1 MTGPG
6 TPSAMLQIRDI
17 HYAIGGRRLL
27 TGVSWAVQPGGR
39 TALIGPN
46 GTGKTTLFKI
56 VIGELAPDRGEIVK
70 PRDYRIG
77 YLPQEEVAAGKGSVL
92 ATVLAGREELLDL
105 EEKISLLH
113 RSLDKSPENP
123 ELLKQVGNLEQE
135 YEALGGY
142 RVETTAKS
150 ILSGLGID
158 PADFTRPLAELS
170 GGWRMRVYLARLLI
184 QEPDLLL
191 LDEPTNHFDLPSLE
205 WLEQYL
211 AGFSGSI
218 VLVSHDRYFIDR
230 LAREVHE
237 LERGTLDRYAGN
249 YHFYEVEKP
258 RRLELLRKK
267 YEENEAERRRQERFI
282 SRNRA
287 RNDRAAQVQSRIRQ
301 LEKMEKIE
309 LPPPPRTIDF
319 QLSVE
324 VKSYK
329 DVLVMENLGFG
340 YEENRWVFRNLN
352 LHIYRGDRVCLV
364 GPNGEGKTTLT
375 RLIAGEREPRSGSL
389 RLGKRTAVGYY
400 AQHQVE
406 ALDLEKTVY
415 DEVASTV
422 AERHAT
428 RIRTIL
434 GLFQLSGDDVFK
446 PVKVLSGGEK
456 ARVSLAKML
465 LSPVNFLVMD
475 EPTNHLD
482 LASREALEQAL
493 TGFDGTL
500 LLISHD
506 RYFLDKIVNR
516 VVEFRNGKLHEYVGN
531 YTDYLAARAARPP
544 QEEAESRAAP
554 APPPPGKKTREQKR
568 IEAEARQAVSK
579 RRTWLRDEI
588 NHLEEKI
595 HSMETR
601 RAELVD
607 LMARPETYQD
617 GKLFVSLQKEYTTL
631 ERELPEHEQRWEK
644 AHLELE
650 EIFRSLPGHREKESG
665 EKGRKNHGGENI

>member
-1 MTGPG
+1 
-6 TPSAMLQIRDI
+6 MLQIRDLS
-17 HYAIGGRRLL
+17 YSIGGRELL
-27 TGVSWAVQPGGR
+27 SGIAWAIPPGGR
-39 TALIGPN
+39 AALIGPN
-46 GTGKTTLFKI
+46 GSGKTTLLKI
-56 VIGELAPDRGEIVK
+56 LIGELSPDRGDIVK
-70 PRDYRIG
+70 PRGYRIG
-77 YLPQEEVAAGKGSVL
+77 YLPQEEITAGKGSLL
-92 ATVLAGREELLDL
+92 ATALEGREELLRL

-123 ELLKQVGNLEQE
+123 ELLKQIGSLEQA

-142 RVETTAKS
+142 QVEVTAKS
-150 ILSGLGID
+150 ILSGLGFE
-158 PADFTRPLAELS
+158 AAEFTRPLAELS
-170 GGWRMRVYLARLLI
+170 GGWRMRGYLARLLI
-184 QEPDLLL
+184 QAPDLLL

-211 AGFSGSI
+211 ANFPGSI
-218 VLVSHDRYFIDR
+218 VLVSHDRFFIDR
-230 LAREVHE
+230 LAREVYE
-237 LERGTLDRYAGN
+237 LERGTLVRYAGN
-249 YHFYEVEKP
+249 YRFYEEEKA
-258 RRLELLRKK
+258 RRLDLLRKK
-267 YEENEAERRRQERFI
+267 YEEVEAERKRQERFI

-329 DVLVMENLGFG
+329 DTLTIENLGFC
-340 YEENRWVFRNLN
+340 YEENRWVFQNLN
-352 LHIYRGDRVCLV
+352 LNIYRGDRLCLV

-375 RLIAGEREPRSGSL
+375 RLITGELAPRSGSI
-389 RLGKRTAVGYY
+389 RLGKRTAIGYY

-406 ALDLEKTVY
+406 ALDLEKSVY

-428 RIRTIL
+428 RIRSIL

-446 PVKVLSGGEK
+446 PIKILSGGEK
-456 ARVSLAKML
+456 ARVSLAKLL

-482 LASREALEQAL
+482 MASREALEQAL
-493 TGFDGTL
+493 IGFDGTL

-516 VVEFRNGKLHEYVGN
+516 VVDFRNGKLHEYVGN
-531 YTDYLAARAARPP
+531 YTDYLIARAARPP
-544 QEEAESRAAP
+544 EEPGELRAT
-554 APPPPGKKTREQKR
+554 PPPSLPGKKTREQKR

-579 RRTWLRDEI
+579 RRSSLREEI
-588 NHLEEKI
+588 ETLEASI
-595 HSMETR
+595 QTMETR
-601 RAELVD
+601 KAELLQ
-607 LMARPETYQD
+607 LMSRPETYRD

-631 ERELPEHEQRWEK
+631 ERELPEHERRWEK

-650 EIFRSLPGHREKESG
+650 EIVRSLPGYRPEETE
-665 EKGRKNHGGENI
+665 EKGRKGHGGESI